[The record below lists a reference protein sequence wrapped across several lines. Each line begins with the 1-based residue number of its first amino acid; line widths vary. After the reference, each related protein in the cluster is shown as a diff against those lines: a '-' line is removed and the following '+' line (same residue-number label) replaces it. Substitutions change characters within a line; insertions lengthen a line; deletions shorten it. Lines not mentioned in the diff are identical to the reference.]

1 MKNVNSQKASAL
13 KALSTGKNI
22 TSAQLSSRHNVTST
36 SEVIRQLRSEGYA
49 VYTNT
54 DSNGNTSY
62 RLGTPSRSMIAA
74 AYNMGGSALFTR

>member
-13 KALSTGKNI
+13 KALSTGKNL
-22 TSAQLSSRHNVTST
+22 TAAQLASRHNVTST
-36 SEVIRQLRSEGYA
+36 SEVIRQLRADGYA

-54 DSNGNTSY
+54 DSSGKTTY

-74 AYNMGGSALFTR
+74 AYNLSGSALFTR